1 MASSSAVP
9 LPVQVPGV
17 GDRTA
22 VMDEQ
27 HDRQTLGETIKARRL
42 ELGWSQEVL
51 ARRMVD
57 HGDATFRQSDVSR
70 LERGK
75 VGLPHRERLGHLA
88 AVLGLSLG
96 EILARSGWSG
106 WRDRSAEAIVPADA
120 EVPGDAPVVA
130 LTARDPGEWTG
141 WEEPARGAAR
151 LREALAQSQ
160 RTIARSEQVLK
171 QAKVLQAT
179 FEQPD
184 PGRRARAARSQDAG
198 ESRAGERSRNR
209 GDDQSHGS
217 TARLPDSSTLR
228 Q

>member
-1 MASSSAVP
+1 VL

-22 VMDEQ
+22 EMDEQ
-27 HDRQTLGETIKARRL
+27 HDRQTLGETIKARRR
-42 ELGWSQEVL
+42 ELGWSQEEL
-51 ARRMVD
+51 ARRMIG
-57 HGDATFRQSDVSR
+57 HGDLTFRQSDVSR

-75 VGLPHRERLGHLA
+75 VGLPHRERVEHLA

-106 WRDRSAEAIVPADA
+106 WRDRSAEATAPADA
-120 EVPGDAPVVA
+120 EVPADAPVVE
-130 LTARDPGEWTG
+130 LDTRDPGEWTS
-141 WEEPARGAAR
+141 WEEPARGTAR
-151 LREALAQSQ
+151 LREALAQSR
-160 RTIARSEQVLK
+160 RTIARSAHVLK
-171 QAKVLQAT
+171 QAKVLQAN

-184 PGRRARAARSQDAG
+184 PGLRTRGARSQNAG
-198 ESRAGERSRNR
+198 ERRAGERSRNR

>member
-1 MASSSAVP
+1 VL

-22 VMDEQ
+22 EMDEQ
-27 HDRQTLGETIKARRL
+27 HDRKTLGETIKARRL
-42 ELGWSQEVL
+42 KLSWSQEEL
-51 ARRMVD
+51 AHRMID
-57 HGDATFRQSDVSR
+57 HGDMTFRQSDVSR

-75 VGLPHRERLGHLA
+75 VGLPRRERLEHMA

-96 EILARSGWSG
+96 ELLARSGWSG
-106 WRDRSAEAIVPADA
+106 WRDRSTEETAPADA
-120 EVPGDAPVVA
+120 EVPADAPVLV
-130 LTARDPGEWTG
+130 LDTRDPGGWTG
-141 WEEPARGAAR
+141 WEEPAPGTAR
-151 LREALAQSQ
+151 LREALTQSR

-171 QAKVLQAT
+171 QAKVLQEN

-184 PGRRARAARSQDAG
+184 PGRRTRVVRSQTAG
-198 ESRAGERSRNR
+198 ERRAGERSRSR

-217 TARLPDSSTLR
+217 TARLPGSSTLR